1 VLGESGIQVATVAV
15 ALEANIRGT
24 EQNLRIKHERKNFAQ
39 KLNFME
45 RD

>member
-1 VLGESGIQVATVAV
+1 VLGESGIQVATVAA
-15 ALEANIRGT
+15 ALEANISGI
-24 EQNLRIKHERKNFAQ
+24 EQTLRIRSEPKNFAQ